1 MRLLVF
7 VMGSHMNAM
16 LGNGI
21 RVLIV
26 DDNEDVR
33 QVISDR
39 LEQAGFAVVQA
50 YDALRALAEMRQRH
64 FDVVVTDCNMPYLN
78 GFDFLRQCQLAWP
91 ETRVIMMSAAPG
103 KANELAAARGAF
115 GWLQKPFDADR
126 LIALVCG
133 AARLSGTFA
142 PPSSGSEPTIDG

>member
-7 VMGSHMNAM
+7 VVGLHMNAM

-21 RVLIV
+21 RVLVV
-26 DDNEDVR
+26 DDDEDVR

-39 LEQAGFAVVQA
+39 LEQVGFAVVQA

-78 GFDFLRQCQLAWP
+78 GLDFLRQCQLAWP
-91 ETRVIMMSAAPG
+91 ETRVIMMSAALE
-103 KANELAAARGAF
+103 KANELAVARGAF

-133 AARLSGTFA
+133 AARLSGTLGR
-142 PPSSGSEPTIDG
+142 PSSESEPTISG

>member
-1 MRLLVF
+1 
-7 VMGSHMNAM
+7 MGLHMNAM

-21 RVLIV
+21 RVLVV
-26 DDNEDVR
+26 DDGEDVR

-39 LEQAGFAVVQA
+39 LEQVGSAVVQA

-78 GFDFLRQCQLAWP
+78 GLDFLRQCQLAWP
-91 ETRVIMMSAAPG
+91 ETRVIMMSAALE
-103 KANELAAARGAF
+103 KATELAVARGAF

-133 AARLSGTFA
+133 AARLSGTLGR
-142 PPSSGSEPTIDG
+142 PSSESEPTISG

>member
-1 MRLLVF
+1 MRSLVF
-7 VMGSHMNAM
+7 VVGLHMNAM

-21 RVLIV
+21 RVLVV
-26 DDNEDVR
+26 DDDEDVR

-39 LEQAGFAVVQA
+39 LEQVGFAVVQA

-78 GFDFLRQCQLAWP
+78 GLDFLRQCQLAWP
-91 ETRVIMMSAAPG
+91 ETRVIMMSAALE
-103 KANELAAARGAF
+103 KANELAVARGAF

-133 AARLSGTFA
+133 AARLSGTLA
-142 PPSSGSEPTIDG
+142 RPSSESEPTING